1 MRSTK
6 IILIFDVTGLINTF
20 EMKILYYF
28 IIALTVFVSCTGKS
42 TSYSNPLD
50 VRFGDPYVLLASDG
64 HYYMYGT
71 GGVEDGFGCYRSDDL
86 VNWDYQGAVYQGN
99 TPDSWAESCFWAPE
113 VYEKDGKFY
122 MFFSANWKVN
132 PNDELENFMI
142 GIAASDSPTGPF
154 KEISDSPLFNPGYP
168 IIDANVFFDEDGRC
182 YLYYSRCCYKH
193 PVESE
198 VSEWAREQG
207 MYDEIEESWIYG
219 IEIAPDFSKVI
230 GEPTLIL
237 CPPARMD
244 DTQAEWESRSV
255 TAGEANRRWT
265 EGSFLIK
272 REGKYFMMYSANFFG
287 GENYAVG
294 YATADSPLGPYT
306 KSHDNPVLE
315 KNTQNGG
322 TVTGVGHNSI
332 TWSRDGS
339 QLYCV
344 YHGRTAATGEER
356 VVFIDKMS
364 IEDGKL
370 SVDGPTTTKNE
381 IFN

>member
-1 MRSTK
+1 
-6 IILIFDVTGLINTF
+6 
-20 EMKILYYF
+20 MKKFFLMI
-28 IIALTVFVSCTGKS
+28 LTVAAMASCAPKGTAY
-42 TSYSNPLD
+42 TNPLD
-50 VRFGDPYVLLASDG
+50 VKFGDPYVLLASDG

-86 VNWDYQGAVYQGN
+86 VNWEYLGAVYKGN
-99 TPDSWAESCFWAPE
+99 THDSWAESCFWAPE
-113 VYEKDGKFY
+113 VYERDGKFY

-132 PNDELENFMI
+132 PTAELENFLI
-142 GIAASDSPTGPF
+142 GVAVSDSPEGPF
-154 KEISDSPLFNPGYP
+154 KEVSDAPLFNPGYP
-168 IIDANVFFDEDGRC
+168 VIDANVFFDEDGRC

-198 VSEWAREQG
+198 VAQWAREKG

-219 IEIAPDFSKVI
+219 VEIAPDFSHVI
-230 GEPTLIL
+230 GEPVLLL
-237 CPPARMD
+237 CPPAKMD

-272 REGKYFMMYSANFFG
+272 RDGTYFMMYSANFFG
-287 GENYAVG
+287 GKNYAVG

-306 KSHDNPVLE
+306 KSPDNPVLE
-315 KNTQNGG
+315 KNTPEGG
-322 TVTGVGHNSI
+322 IVTGVGHNSI
-332 TWSRDGS
+332 TWSRDGK

-344 YHGRTAATGEER
+344 YHGRTAATGDER

-364 IEDGKL
+364 IKDGTL
-370 SVDGPTTTKNE
+370 IVEGPTTTQTE